1 VKVIL
6 IIDVHKLGKRGD
18 VVNVAD
24 GYARNYLI
32 PRRLAK
38 IATPKTMKAFEKE
51 AHLEEKREEKRI
63 EKARE
68 IVDGL
73 SKVILNFKMKA
84 GDDGRLFGSI
94 TTKDLSEEL
103 EKQGYKI
110 DKRTIHLLEPIKNL
124 GSYSIEVELAREI
137 QVNIP
142 VVVEKE

>member
-1 VKVIL
+1 MKVIL